1 MSNSATLVALAA
13 VFAAAVLAMVML
25 GLIIWRQRAEQD
37 ALREQLNFAD
47 QQLAA
52 AGAQLSSAAA
62 QQAALQAEVERVRAD
77 HEDLEVTS
85 PVEWGT
91 CLSCRSP
98 LQVVLCPHCHAP
110 YHKQWTSPRGATLN
124 CWESVLASGRCWNC
138 KQDLTP
144 FQKAPGAGRP
154 VVMAV
159 APPGAAHTTIPPHDT
174 TGTMPPVPA
183 GPPSAPQPAAPLPR
197 VVRPTR
203 PESPPTPE
211 MLEWRRQG
219 GSAAPDSNGASTSAA
234 PGPTAPAPPRGG
246 APLGD
251 DDDFKVV

>member
-37 ALREQLNFAD
+37 ALREQLTYAD

-62 QQAALQAEVERVRAD
+62 QQAALAAEVERVRAE

-144 FQKAPGAGRP
+144 FQKAPSAGRP
-154 VVMAV
+154 VVMAM
-159 APPGAAHTTIPPHDT
+159 APPPTAHTTIPPRDA
-174 TGTMPPVPA
+174 TGTMPPVLEGA
-183 GPPSAPQPAAPLPR
+183 ARPPEPSPPLPR

-203 PESPPTPE
+203 QESPPTPE
-211 MLEWRRQG
+211 MLEWRRKG
-219 GSAAPDSNGASTSAA
+219 GSLPSENNGASTSAA
-234 PGPTAPAPPRGG
+234 PGPPAPPPRGG
-246 APLGD
+246 APPGD